1 MYVGMCLCVNMIC
14 TYTRA
19 RTHTHTQSHTHTL
32 THTHTHTQTQIGR
45 PLGLSSSLPAAMWQ
59 ELRKAGSG
67 TGFMGL
73 TGGGSSHGTTGHV
86 TSHGTSAAHTPYAH
100 TPYTH
105 SHYSASSGGNT
116 GNTGYNS
123 NPFTAA
129 SHFSSASE
137 LSYGE
142 RDGRYLSLTT
152 GRSGLSV
159 GDSRERD
166 MGDSRSRDIRELMP
180 SEVAHLQ
187 RVARLDAKLG
197 YYRDTAG
204 TWHHKAPS
212 HTHANQPSVDVATV
226 LTYGQDLCTSKATRK
241 RYRLDAIHA
250 KVHIRTRFRYRD
262 SI

>member
-1 MYVGMCLCVNMIC
+1 MCLCVNIIC
-14 TYTRA
+14 IYTRA
-19 RTHTHTQSHTHTL
+19 RTHTHTITHTHTHTL
-32 THTHTHTQTQIGR
+32 THTHTQTQIGR

-123 NPFTAA
+123 NPFTAT

-142 RDGRYLSLTT
+142 RD
-152 GRSGLSV
+152 
-159 GDSRERD
+159 
-166 MGDSRSRDIRELMP
+166 
-180 SEVAHLQ
+180 AHLCLATH
-187 RVARLDAKLG
+187 VRLNLNPK
-197 YYRDTAG
+197 
-204 TWHHKAPS
+204 P
-212 HTHANQPSVDVATV
+212 
-226 LTYGQDLCTSKATRK
+226 
-241 RYRLDAIHA
+241 
-250 KVHIRTRFRYRD
+250 
-262 SI
+262 